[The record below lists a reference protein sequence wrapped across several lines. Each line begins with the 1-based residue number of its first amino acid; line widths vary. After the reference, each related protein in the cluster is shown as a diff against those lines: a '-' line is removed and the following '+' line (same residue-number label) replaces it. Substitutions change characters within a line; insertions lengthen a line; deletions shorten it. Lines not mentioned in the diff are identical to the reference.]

1 MLTGTFLI
9 SLSLSLIMIPI
20 IRKFS
25 PRLGAVAPPRP
36 DRWHSK
42 STPKIGGAGIFFA
55 FVIPVLLVSCFIPP
69 GHTHWPL
76 LAGATLIFVLGL
88 IDDFKQIS
96 PPAKLVG
103 EIIAAAIVVF
113 SGRNIDFFAD
123 DFINILVT
131 FFWLVGITNAINL
144 LDNMDGLAG
153 GVSLIAAI
161 LLSYLFWKSGTTD
174 LLVISLAL
182 AGGLLGFLVFNFPPA
197 SIFMGDS
204 GALFL
209 GFTLSGLAIARVPR
223 ASDLLAVMGVPTLLF
238 LLPILD
244 TTLVTVTRILRGQS
258 PAKGG
263 KDHTSHRLI
272 AFGLTE
278 RQAVLILYGV
288 AIIAGILG
296 VVLESI
302 DYTISLILIPILMIT
317 LALLTA
323 YLGRL
328 KIIAP
333 GSYGSREGYYSS
345 LMIGLTYRGRILEI
359 GLDLFLISIAYYLAY
374 WIHFGT
380 LVNILELDI
389 FLNSLPLA
397 LAGTYAAFFFFG
409 LYRGVWQ
416 YLDIRDLVRY
426 IKAVVGAV
434 LLTAILM
441 SWIYYPLSISLRI
454 FVIFAILLL
463 LGLVITRSSFT
474 ILDRI
479 YNRQIRDPLSDSPI
493 LIYGAGEAG
502 VLLLQWL
509 SQDVNYHFNPVGFL
523 DDDPFKL
530 GREILGIHVLG
541 NSQDLEN
548 ILTKNKVDGIL
559 LSSENILNEE
569 TLETMKEV
577 CQTQG
582 IWLKS
587 LHIEFDPIE

>member
-1 MLTGTFLI
+1 
-9 SLSLSLIMIPI
+9 
-20 IRKFS
+20 
-25 PRLGAVAPPRP
+25 
-36 DRWHSK
+36 
-42 STPKIGGAGIFFA
+42 
-55 FVIPVLLVSCFIPP
+55 LV
-69 GHTHWPL
+69 
-76 LAGATLIFVLGL
+76 GATLIFGLGL

-113 SGRNIDFFAD
+113 FGRNIDFFAD

-153 GVSLIAAI
+153 GVSFIAAC